1 MPRSSVVLS
10 PSALGAD
17 EIESAAR
24 RVWELAGAT
33 APLNLREIDDGAALQ
48 VRGGETVVL
57 TVLRPRLLPTLDEV
71 ARLLPGVTDLPS
83 ATRFWSDAYTPW
95 EPEGAIGV
103 AILDAAVSA
112 SGARAVHHGLS

>member
-17 EIESAAR
+17 EIDAAAR

-33 APLNLREIDDGAALQ
+33 APLNLREVDDGAALQ

-71 ARLLPGVTDLPS
+71 ARLLPGVADLPS
-83 ATRFWSDAYTPW
+83 GTRFWSDAYTSW

-103 AILDAAVSA
+103 AILDAVVSA
-112 SGARAVHHGLS
+112 SGARVVHHGLR